1 MLILTAFG
9 SYLKLIESVSIGSLV
24 GWVLW
29 GWVPV
34 WWCLCVVGIVVVA
47 PNVCK
52 KCSLTNKSTW
62 MCKQNYKNKLYTI
75 IQFQFPINDVC
86 SAKSKEYIS

>member
-34 WWCLCVVGIVVVA
+34 WWCLCVVDIVVVS

-52 KCSLTNKSTW
+52 KCPLTNKSTL
-62 MCKQNYKNKLYTI
+62 MYKKKLQEQTVHDHSISISNKRCI
-75 IQFQFPINDVC
+75 FC
-86 SAKSKEYIS
+86 